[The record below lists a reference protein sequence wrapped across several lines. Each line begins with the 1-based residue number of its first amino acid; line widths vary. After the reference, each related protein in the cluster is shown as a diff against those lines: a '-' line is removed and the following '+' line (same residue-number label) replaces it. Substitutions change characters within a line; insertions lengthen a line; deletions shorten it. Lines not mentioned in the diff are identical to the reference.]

1 MKARRWLTGLA
12 MILGCSAFGAAGA
25 QPFPAKPVRII
36 APTAAGSAPD
46 IITRLVADRL
56 GRQWGHQV
64 IVENRPGGNGII
76 GMNTLTRADPDGYT
90 LAMFH
95 AAAAVTT
102 PFLYQAAKFDIERD
116 TEVVATLAYTP
127 MMLVTTPGTPY
138 RSVADLIAAAKGG
151 EASDLVIGSPTRGS
165 IPNLSVYLI
174 GQLGGR
180 QFRQVSFSGTSQ
192 ALQALIKGDIPVYID
207 GVAPLVPLVR
217 AGKLVPVAMSADQKL
232 PGFEGIPL
240 VKDTLPGMVTSGWF
254 AIFAPKGT
262 PATVLDTVHAAVNQ
276 VLQEPEVQSRLADLG
291 TFVMPQSR
299 AQASAFVHDEK
310 SRWGTVISTALVKA
324 E

>member
-1 MKARRWLTGLA
+1 MKARRWLAA
-12 MILGCSAFGAAGA
+12 MALVLGGAAAGA
-25 QPFPAKPVRII
+25 AEPQPYPDKLVRII
-36 APTAAGSAPD
+36 APTAPGSAPD
-46 IITRLVADRL
+46 IIARLVADRL

-76 GMNTLTRADPDGYT
+76 GMNALTRSEPDGYT

-180 QFRQVSFSGTSQ
+180 EFRQISFSGTSQ
-192 ALQALIKGDIPVYID
+192 ALQTLIKGDIPVYID
-207 GVAPLVPLVR
+207 GIAPLVPLVR
-217 AGKLVPVAMSADQKL
+217 SGKLVPIAMSADRKL
-232 PGFEGIPL
+232 PGFENIPL
-240 VKDTLPGMVTSGWF
+240 IKDSLPGMVTSGWF
-254 AIFAPKGT
+254 AMFAPKGT
-262 PATVLDTVHAAVNQ
+262 PAPVLDTLHAAINK
-276 VLQEPEVQSRLADLG
+276 VLEEPEVQSRLADLG
-291 TFVMPQSR
+291 TFAMPLDR
-299 AQASAFVHDEK
+299 AQAGAFVHDEK
-310 SRWGTVISTALVKA
+310 QKWGNVISAAQVKA